1 MRGPG
6 PSVTS
11 MRRMSAMLSSLI
23 RMHPRGRSL
32 ARRAE
37 EGKVVRV
44 RSSFAGGNETQNGTA
59 DRGAAQYGTPGGV
72 RFAVQHLV
80 PRDAHPARLD
90 QRLVAVRLHL
100 VIDRKAIGDRTAR
113 DAAARLLQRLE
124 PAMQLGIGLFRCGG
138 FEVIGGKRNQKCE
151 WEE

>member
-23 RMHPRGRSL
+23 WMNPRGRSL

-37 EGKVVRV
+37 EGKVLGAP
-44 RSSFAGGNETQNGTA
+44 SSFAGGNETQNGAA
-59 DRGAAQYGTPGGV
+59 DRRAAQYGTPGRV
-72 RFAVQHLV
+72 RFAMQHLV
-80 PRDAHPARLD
+80 SRDAHPARLD

-100 VIDRKAIGDRTAR
+100 VIDREAIGDR
-113 DAAARLLQRLE
+113 AARY
-124 PAMQLGIGLFRCGG
+124 AA
-138 FEVIGGKRNQKCE
+138 
-151 WEE
+151 